1 MFAFEITTS
10 TPHAARCGRITTA
23 HGVFETPAFMPVGTA
38 GAVKALTTAHLE
50 ELGAQVVLSNTYHLF
65 LRPGVERLTE
75 LGGLHSLMDW
85 SRPILTDSGGYQ
97 VLSLAARRKIE
108 SDGVTFSSHLDGSK
122 HKFTPARVLD
132 IQRAIGSD
140 LMMPLDICPSYDD
153 SPDDVDRATELT
165 HSWAETALGNW
176 QAQPESAYGYGQTL
190 YGIVQGGYTEAGRS
204 RSAKFIGSLGFPG
217 WAIGGLVTGEPKELT
232 WKLLAATTS
241 ELPKTGPRYLMGVG
255 TPADIVRAVQMGVD
269 MFDCVLPTRNA
280 RNGTVFTS
288 TGPLQIKAAR
298 YADDTAPLDPECGC
312 PVCARHSRAYVR
324 HLLATGE
331 ITGLVLTTIHSV
343 YFYLNLMAQIRDAIG
358 AGTFTEWAD
367 GFLGRYEQMTP
378 APVIGKEVSL

>member
-1 MFAFEITTS
+1 MFAFEITNS
-10 TPHAARCGRITTA
+10 TPQAARCEKITTA
-23 HGVFETPAFMPVGTA
+23 HGQLETPAFMPVGTA

-50 ELGAQVVLSNTYHLF
+50 EIGAQIVLSNTYHLF

-108 SDGVTFSSHLDGSK
+108 PDGVTFSSHLDGSK

-153 SPDDVDRATELT
+153 SPEAVTRATELT
-165 HSWAETALGNW
+165 HTWAETALANW
-176 QAQPESAYGYGQTL
+176 QAEPESAYGYGQTL

-204 RSAKFIGSLGFPG
+204 QSAKFIGSLGFPG

-232 WKLLAATTS
+232 WKLLAATIS

-255 TPADIVRAVQMGVD
+255 TPADIVRAVMMGVD

-298 YADDTAPLDPECGC
+298 YATDTQPMDPDCGC
-312 PVCARHSRAYVR
+312 PVCQRHSRAYIR
-324 HLLATGE
+324 YLLNTHE
-331 ITGLVLTTIHSV
+331 ITGLILTTMHSV
-343 YFYLNLMAQIRDAIG
+343 YFYLNHMAQIRDAIR
-358 AGTFTEWAD
+358 AQTFTEWAGD
-367 GFLGRYEQMTP
+367 FLSRYEQPTP
-378 APVIGKEVSL
+378 ALSTGKEVSA